1 MIRSRDE
8 RCRHDTE
15 GSGGGRCR
23 GQAPS
28 RPQGRARGR
37 GRLHPEHASRVSPE
51 ATARARWAAVVIACV
66 AQFMVILDVSVVNV
80 ALPSIREALHFS
92 GAGLQWVVNAYAIA
106 FAGFLLLGGRMADL
120 LGRRR
125 VFIGGLLLF
134 SVASLVGGLAPSQG
148 TLVAAR
154 AAQGLGGAIISPASL
169 AIITTTFRDGSD
181 RNKALGAWGAMGGAG
196 GAFGVL
202 LGGVLTDALNWRW
215 ILFINVPIGL
225 AAVLLTPRYVEEG
238 RAAGGARRFDV
249 AGALSVTL
257 GLVAI
262 VYAVVRTE
270 VNGWGSEQTIGV
282 LLVGVLLIALFLA
295 IEGRFATR
303 PLMPLRIFRSRA
315 LSGANGVVFLLGAG
329 MFGMWFFVS
338 LYLQQVLGYSPL
350 KAGLAFLP
358 MTLAIIV
365 GSTVSSRLTS
375 RRGAKPLL
383 VIGMTLQAI
392 GLLLFTGISA
402 HGSYL
407 EDVLAPSLFVAAG
420 IGMAFVPVTIAAVA
434 GVQPGEAGLASGLV
448 NTSRQMGGALGL
460 AILATAA
467 TARTSSLASHEGVH
481 AALTG
486 GFQHAFVIGAG
497 FAAAGSIAAALL
509 VPRVRRGAPEAVAA
523 EA

>member
-1 MIRSRDE
+1 
-8 RCRHDTE
+8 
-15 GSGGGRCR
+15 
-23 GQAPS
+23 
-28 RPQGRARGR
+28 
-37 GRLHPEHASRVSPE
+37 VSPE
-51 ATARARWAAVVIACV
+51 ATARARWAAVVLACV

-80 ALPSIREALHFS
+80 ALPSIRESLHFS

-134 SVASLVGGLAPSQG
+134 TLASLVGGLAPTQG

-202 LGGVLTDALNWRW
+202 LGGVLTDALSWQW

-225 AAVLLTPRYVEEG
+225 TAALLTPRYVAEG
-238 RAAGGARRFDV
+238 RAAEGTRRFDL

-262 VYAVVRTE
+262 VYAIVRTE
-270 VNGWGSEQTIGV
+270 VNGWGSAQTIGV
-282 LLVGVLLIALFLA
+282 LAAGVVLIALFLA
-295 IEGRFATR
+295 IEGRFAAR

-350 KAGLAFLP
+350 EAGLAFLP

-365 GSTVSSRLTS
+365 GSTVSSRLTA

-383 VIGMTLQAI
+383 VTGMTLQAI
-392 GLLLFTGISA
+392 GLLLFTGVSA

-407 EDVLAPSLFVAAG
+407 GDVLAPSLFVAAG
-420 IGMAFVPVTIAAVA
+420 IGIAFVPVTIAAVA
-434 GVQPGEAGLASGLV
+434 GVRPSEAGLASGLV
-448 NTSRQMGGALGL
+448 NTSRQMGGAIGL
-460 AILATAA
+460 AILATVA
-467 TARTSSLASHEGVH
+467 TARTDSLGGHGAV
-481 AALTG
+481 ALTAG
-486 GFQHAFVIGAG
+486 YQRAFAIAAG
-497 FAAAGSIAAALL
+497 FAVAGALVALL
-509 VPRVRRGAPEAVAA
+509 VLRVERAPSAAAAPALAA
-523 EA
+523 E

>member
-1 MIRSRDE
+1 
-8 RCRHDTE
+8 
-15 GSGGGRCR
+15 
-23 GQAPS
+23 
-28 RPQGRARGR
+28 
-37 GRLHPEHASRVSPE
+37 
-51 ATARARWAAVVIACV
+51 VIACV

-134 SVASLVGGLAPSQG
+134 SLASLVGGLAPSQG
-148 TLVAAR
+148 ALVAAR

-169 AIITTTFRDGSD
+169 AIITTTFSDGSD

-202 LGGVLTDALNWRW
+202 LGGVLTDALSWQW

-225 AAVLLTPRYVEEG
+225 AAAVLTPRYVAEG
-238 RAAGGARRFDV
+238 RAAGGTRKFDLP
-249 AGALSVTL
+249 GALSVTL

-262 VYAVVRTE
+262 VYAIVRTE
-270 VNGWGSEQTIGV
+270 VNGWGSAETIVV
-282 LLVGVLLIALFLA
+282 LGVGVALIALFLA
-295 IEGRFATR
+295 IEGRFAAR

-358 MTLAIIV
+358 MTIAIIV
-365 GSTVSSRLTS
+365 GSTVSSRLTA

-383 VIGMTLQAI
+383 VTGMTLQAI
-392 GLLLFTGISA
+392 GLVLFTQVSA

-407 EDVLAPSLFVAAG
+407 GDVLLPSLFVAAG
-420 IGMAFVPVTIAAVA
+420 IGIAFVPVTIAAVA

-460 AILATAA
+460 AILATVA
-467 TARTSSLASHEGVH
+467 TARTDALGGHGAV
-481 AALTG
+481 ALTA
-486 GFQHAFVIGAG
+486 GFERAFGIAAG
-497 FAAAGSIAAALL
+497 FALAGALVALL
-509 VPRVRRGAPEAVAA
+509 VLRIERAPSSSAAAPALAA
-523 EA
+523 E